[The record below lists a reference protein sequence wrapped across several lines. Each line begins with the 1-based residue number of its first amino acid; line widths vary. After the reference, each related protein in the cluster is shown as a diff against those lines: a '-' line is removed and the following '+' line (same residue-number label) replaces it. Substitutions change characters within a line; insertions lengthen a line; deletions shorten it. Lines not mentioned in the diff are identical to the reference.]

1 MYYSNMAK
9 PGNTVRV
16 EELPINVKVNKDG
29 PIKHRTVVPSFS
41 DVAGTVRVD
50 CTVPDDDTTVCSV
63 ISRSTM
69 FG

>member
-1 MYYSNMAK
+1 M
-9 PGNTVRV
+9 RV
-16 EELPINVKVNKDG
+16 EELPTNVRLNNDG

-50 CTVPDDDTTVCSV
+50 CTMPDDDTTVCSV